1 METGTNRIVAFY
13 KIIIW
18 ILIIIVTLFFHFVY
32 YDIQL
37 TKMNKQAN
45 KKIGS
50 NWKSMHLGYCKG
62 GHAMYVFKQSVKEL
76 ISRYS
81 WLWNFKFTVL

>member
-1 METGTNRIVAFY
+1 METSTNRIVAFY
-13 KIIIW
+13 KIIIL

-37 TKMNKQAN
+37 TKMNKQVN

-50 NWKSMHLGYCKG
+50 N
-62 GHAMYVFKQSVKEL
+62 
-76 ISRYS
+76 
-81 WLWNFKFTVL
+81 